1 MKKVYNFSTLNEF
14 LNIQSTPQEVA
25 NRLSKIAIN
34 YARTTNEMM
43 LDDMHKDLDFLQLM
57 IDCFELITLKNEKE
71 ERV

>member
-34 YARTTNEMM
+34 YARTTNETM
-43 LDDMHKDLDFLQLM
+43 LDDMHQDLDFLQLM

-71 ERV
+71 ELI